1 MEGASPQGNRR
12 TPGGRSLWVRAR
24 GGAGAAGRG
33 WLWAA
38 PMASLMSLESQP
50 QYYLWCVCVCVCACG
65 VCVWVRARVRA
76 RPASS
81 QPSKLALHPQARLCP
96 EQRWDPEVRE
106 ADAPQT
112 CHPHTGV
119 CRHPDPQQ
127 PGGQGRLGQWAMDGG
142 CISMQ
147 DPRGGGEAT
156 QGHGG
161 RTRAQATG

>member
-1 MEGASPQGNRR
+1 MGCSDGLFDV
-12 TPGGRSLWVRAR
+12 PGVPTSVLLVV
-24 GGAGAAGRG
+24 
-33 WLWAA
+33 
-38 PMASLMSLESQP
+38 
-50 QYYLWCVCVCVCACG
+50 CVCVCVCLWG
-65 VCVWVRARVRA
+65 VCVCVRARA

-112 CHPHTGV
+112 CHPHTRV